1 MLSIFKLHKLL
12 IFAGAFSLVAFLIP
26 LNAQQNDIDDSEIAN
41 AIETELWID
50 DVVNVNRIDVEVNQG
65 IVTFTGE
72 VSNILAKDRAEKI
85 AEGIM
90 GVRAVIDRIEVK
102 PYVERTDSELR
113 DAVDA
118 ALLRDPA
125 TESYEVTTRV
135 DDGIVTVS
143 GTVDSWQE
151 KELVSTVVK
160 GVKGVRGVKNEV
172 DFLLKQDR
180 PDSEIEREIEA
191 RLANDIRVDDYQIN
205 VNVEDGK
212 VRLSGTA
219 NSLAEKNR
227 AVQDSWVSGVEDVKA
242 EDLDVEWWARDEM
255 RRKSMFENRT
265 DEEIKKAVK
274 TAFLY
279 DPRVMSFNPVV
290 EVNQG
295 TVTLKGMVDNLKAK
309 RTAEEDARNVVGVWR
324 VNNLLKVRPVV
335 VPTNL
340 ELKNRV
346 ARAFINDPYV
356 ERQDI
361 NIDVTYGVVYLNG
374 EVNTS
379 FEKFQAELV
388 AETVLGVVDVKNNLN
403 YNYEWT
409 WKPDREIK
417 SDVKDQLKWS
427 LFVDGDDVDVSVDD
441 GVVTLEGEVNNW
453 SEYDVAEK
461 NAYEGGAKDV
471 ENKLSVI
478 YPFYGP
484 YNPYPFWSHPV
495 IK

>member
-1 MLSIFKLHKLL
+1 MLSMFKLNRLSTFAVALL
-12 IFAGAFSLVAFLIP
+12 LVAFLFP
-26 LNAQQNDIDDSEIAN
+26 LNAQQNDIDDNEITN

-50 DVVNVNRIDVEVNQG
+50 AVVNVNRIDVETNQG
-65 IVTFTGE
+65 IVLLTGQ
-72 VSNILAKDRAEKI
+72 VSNILAKERAEKI

-90 GVRAVIDRIEVK
+90 GVRGVIDRIEVK
-102 PYVERTDSELR
+102 PYVQRTDRELR
-113 DAVDA
+113 DAVQA

-125 TESYEVTTRV
+125 TESYKVSTTV
-135 DDGIVTVS
+135 DNGIVTVS

-151 KELVSTVVK
+151 KELVLTVIK

-172 DFLLKQDR
+172 DFQLKKDR
-180 PDSEIEREIEA
+180 PDGEIEREIEA

-219 NSLAEKNR
+219 GSLTEKNR
-227 AVQDSWVSGVEDVKA
+227 AVQDCWVSGVEDVKA
-242 EDLDVEWWARDEM
+242 EDLEVEWWARDEM
-255 RRKSMFENRT
+255 RRKSMFQDRS
-265 DEEIKKAVK
+265 DQEIKNAVEA
-274 TAFLY
+274 AFLY

-309 RTAEEDARNVVGVWR
+309 QAAEADARNVIGVWR
-324 VNNLLKVRPVV
+324 VNNLLKVRPAI
-335 VPTNL
+335 VPTDL
-340 ELKNRV
+340 ELKNHIV
-346 ARAFINDPYV
+346 QAFINDPYV
-356 ERQDI
+356 ERPDI
-361 NIDVTYGVVYLNG
+361 NIETNHGVVYLNG
-374 EVNTS
+374 KVNTS

-388 AETVLGVVDVKNNLN
+388 AETVLGVVDVENNLT

-417 SDVKDQLKWS
+417 SGVKDQLKWS
-427 LFVDGDDVDVSVDD
+427 LFVDSDDIDVSVDD

-484 YNPYPFWSHPV
+484 YNHYPYWPHP
-495 IK
+495 IFK